1 MEKNHKTN
9 SYYHQLDQEYYLPVF
24 KRFPQAM
31 QKGEGCW
38 LWDVEGKKY
47 LDTLAGIAVNTLG
60 YQHPE
65 MLKTIREQSEKL
77 LHISNF
83 FVSPEQVKLAEKLSE
98 ISKMSRIFFTNSG
111 AESVEGAIKIAR
123 KYAHSKGKD
132 GTIVSF
138 SQSFHGRTMAT
149 IATGQKKY
157 QKGFDPIPQGFAQAK
172 FNDWESVKKVADK
185 NIAAFLI
192 EPIQGEGG
200 INPVDKNFLQKLKAF
215 CDRNDNL
222 LIFDEVQTG
231 IGRTGKW
238 FAKDHYQIEPD
249 IMTLAKGLGGG
260 IPVGAIACNEKVAEA
275 VDFGDHGTT
284 FGGNP
289 LACAV
294 ALTVIDVIEK
304 EKLLE
309 KVQQNGD
316 WFRQEIKNL
325 HADEIKEVRGL
336 GLMTGIEL
344 HFEAKD
350 LVMDM
355 LENGVIANAT
365 AGNVVRMV
373 PPLIISKEELTIAL
387 ETFKKSLQK
396 IKTAHVQ

>member
-1 MEKNHKTN
+1 MRKYTN
-9 SYYHQLDQEYYLPVF
+9 SYYHHLDQQFYLPVF

-31 QKGEGCW
+31 EKGKGCW

-60 YQHPE
+60 YQHPA
-65 MLKTIREQSEKL
+65 MIKAIHEQSQRL

-83 FVSPEQVKLAEKLSE
+83 FVSPEQVELTRKLAE
-98 ISKMSRIFFTNSG
+98 ISGIDRIFFTNSG
-111 AESVEGAIKIAR
+111 AESVEGAIKLAR
-123 KYAHSKGKD
+123 KYAHSKGRD
-132 GTIVSF
+132 GTIISF
-138 SQSFHGRTMAT
+138 NQSFHGRTMAT

-157 QKGFDPIPQGFAQAK
+157 QKGFDPIPLGFSQAV
-172 FNDWESVKKVADK
+172 FNDWNSVEKVAESK
-185 NIAAFLI
+185 IAAFLI

-200 INPVDKNFLQKLKAF
+200 INVADKEFLEKLRNL
-215 CDRNDNL
+215 CDQEDIL

-231 IGRTGKW
+231 MGRTGKW

-260 IPVGAIACNEKVAEA
+260 IPIGAIASNEKVANA
-275 VDFGDHGTT
+275 IDFGDHGTT

-325 HADEIKEVRGL
+325 HAEEIKEVRGF

-355 LENGVIANAT
+355 LENGVITNAT

-373 PPLIISKEELTIAL
+373 PPLIISQEELSFVL

-396 IKTAHVQ
+396 IKTTHVQ